1 MSFKLNTLV
10 RDNIRELIPYSSAR
24 NEFSGKAS
32 VFLDANE
39 SPFNAPYNRYPDPL
53 QTELKKKV
61 SSLYQIPLHNIFLG
75 NGSDEAID
83 LIYRI
88 FCRPGIDN
96 VISIAPSYGMYEVS
110 AGINDVEFRKVLL
123 NKDFSFSSASILQSA
138 DSFSKLVF
146 LCSPNNPT
154 GNLLSTEE
162 IRNLLNR
169 FTGIAVVDEAYI
181 DFAKSDGML
190 PFLEEFPN
198 LIVLRTFSKAW
209 GLPGIRL
216 GMAFASEEIIQL
228 FNKVKYP
235 YNLNILTQKF
245 ALENLKNTRQKDKWV
260 NEIIEQRRI
269 MEKEL
274 SEIHKV
280 KKIFPSDANFLL
292 VRMKQAREL
301 YLYLIDKEIIVR
313 DRSGVIL
320 CEDSLRI
327 TLGSREEN
335 QALMKEIKHFDSIR

>member
-190 PFLEEFPN
+190 
-198 LIVLRTFSKAW
+198 
-209 GLPGIRL
+209 
-216 GMAFASEEIIQL
+216 
-228 FNKVKYP
+228 
-235 YNLNILTQKF
+235 
-245 ALENLKNTRQKDKWV
+245 
-260 NEIIEQRRI
+260 
-269 MEKEL
+269 
-274 SEIHKV
+274 
-280 KKIFPSDANFLL
+280 
-292 VRMKQAREL
+292 
-301 YLYLIDKEIIVR
+301 
-313 DRSGVIL
+313 
-320 CEDSLRI
+320 
-327 TLGSREEN
+327 
-335 QALMKEIKHFDSIR
+335 